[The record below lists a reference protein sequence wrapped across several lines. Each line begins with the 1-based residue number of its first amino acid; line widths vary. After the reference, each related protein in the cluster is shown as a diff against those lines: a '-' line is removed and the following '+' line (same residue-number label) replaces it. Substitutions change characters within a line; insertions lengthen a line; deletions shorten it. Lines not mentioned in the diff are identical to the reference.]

1 MDQEEATSFTDNYFY
16 SISIMTTGS
25 AGEGFLRRPFGSKGY
40 SVKIT
45 DIIADVSCER
55 KLNEKF

>member
-1 MDQEEATSFTDNYFY
+1 
-16 SISIMTTGS
+16 MTTGS
-25 AGEGFLRRPFGSKGY
+25 AGEEFLRRPFVSKRY

-45 DIIADVSCER
+45 DRIADVSCER